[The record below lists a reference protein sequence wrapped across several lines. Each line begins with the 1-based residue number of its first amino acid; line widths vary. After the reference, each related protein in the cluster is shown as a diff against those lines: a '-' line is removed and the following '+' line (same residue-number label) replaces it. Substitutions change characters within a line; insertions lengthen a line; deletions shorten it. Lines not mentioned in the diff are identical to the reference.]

1 MCTGG
6 IGEFSSKITRIKY
19 HSKKEGECTNA
30 FHRHYLS
37 RRPFTSPVC
46 RNVPQRRAILAN
58 CSNLMIWSDIDVF
71 EHFTSTLSA
80 SGAPVNELAL
90 RCAREVYREYQR
102 QLWHPDCLIE
112 RMEKATRSGRD
123 SRREGLSVREQTW
136 VDELLPGDEV
146 EIVRIGS
153 VESIKGPGKSA
164 EHHSH
169 TFLQG

>member
-1 MCTGG
+1 M
-6 IGEFSSKITRIKY
+6 
-19 HSKKEGECTNA
+19 EGEL
-30 FHRHYLS
+30 RHGLS
-37 RRPFTSPVC
+37 RDPSISSLC

-58 CSNLMIWSDIDVF
+58 CSNLMIWSDIDVY
-71 EHFTSTLSA
+71 EHFTSTASA
-80 SGAPVNELAL
+80 SGASVNELAL

-102 QLWHPDCLIE
+102 QLWHPECLTE
-112 RMEKATRSGRD
+112 RMEKTTRSSRD
-123 SRREGLSVREQTW
+123 SRRKGLSVREQTW

-164 EHHSH
+164 EHHFH